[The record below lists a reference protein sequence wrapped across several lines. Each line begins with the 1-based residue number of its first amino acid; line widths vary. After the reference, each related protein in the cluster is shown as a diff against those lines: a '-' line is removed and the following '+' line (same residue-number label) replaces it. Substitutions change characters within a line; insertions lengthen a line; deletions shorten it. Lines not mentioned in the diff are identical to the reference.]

1 MQYFTNWTVKVGK
14 MYVSSKMM
22 EVVSNIIFLLAYSLE
37 IMFMEERNPYKILII
52 IVPKILM
59 NILISYL
66 SCILV
71 SRVQSSK
78 TMHKILVSCNLKL
91 N

>member
-1 MQYFTNWTVKVGK
+1 MF
-14 MYVSSKMM
+14 VSSKMM
-22 EVVSNIIFLLAYSLE
+22 EICSNLAWLIFWVIKVLFYNQENPLFIVALLT
-37 IMFMEERNPYKILII
+37 
-52 IVPKILM
+52 PKLLLNVAIG
-59 NILISYL
+59 YL

-78 TMHKILVSCNLKL
+78 TMHKILVACNLKL

>member
-1 MQYFTNWTVKVGK
+1 MF
-14 MYVSSKMM
+14 VSSKMM
-22 EVVSNIIFLLAYSLE
+22 EIFSNLAWMFLLL
-37 IMFMEERNPYKILII
+37 IKIVFLDQQTQAAFI
-52 IVPKILM
+52 IVCLLM
-59 NILISYL
+59 IKLLLNVLIGYL

-78 TMHKILVSCNLKL
+78 TMLKILQACNLKL